1 MKVMRYFLPVF
12 CLVGCLAFMPM
23 ARAARPPPPMT
34 VPSEDQLVSSDDNL
48 SLKKD
53 LDQRREA
60 LQERYNDLMAQ
71 ADAYNQQYAGRQLE
85 ADSPEAAASQAE
97 YARLAQLMQAYLA
110 DDAAF
115 KADVARLVLKPS
127 PPPPPPVPS
136 RVNLYF
142 DMRTLLDR
150 QEPKYDVSKI
160 QAEID
165 GVKAALERLEAVR
178 ENNAARIEE
187 WQKESDK
194 ASHDALE
201 MGANMSVDLLTS
213 ALKTR
218 GDAIDQELKKETDAL
233 HNSEGDLAKQAEIS
247 ARIKELNEHKEQLE
261 QAHEAAEAAHEGVDR
276 IDELDKAT
284 DGAEESEELQSTS
297 QKVSKA
303 LEEAWEDCDKAGA
316 LPEGAKEAKQMVD
329 AVYLTAVQVVA
340 VGQINAA
347 NYDAEQYLKAVTSL
361 SQQYKRLVDL
371 KNAVQNQSPPQLIPP
386 DQVRLV
392 RPTD

>member
-1 MKVMRYFLPVF
+1 
-12 CLVGCLAFMPM
+12 MPM
-23 ARAARPPPPMT
+23 ALAARPPPPVT
-34 VPSEDQLVSSDDNL
+34 VPSEDQLASDDDNL

-60 LQERYNDLMAQ
+60 LMARYNDLMTQ
-71 ADAYNQQYAGRQLE
+71 ADAYDQQYGGRQFDV
-85 ADSPEAAASQAE
+85 DSPEAAASEAE
-97 YARLAQLMQAYLA
+97 YARLSQLMQAFST
-110 DDAAF
+110 DDEAF
-115 KADVARLVLKPS
+115 KADVAKLVLKPP
-127 PPPPPPVPS
+127 PPPPPPVSS

-142 DMRTLLDR
+142 DMRALLAR

-213 ALKTR
+213 ALKNR
-218 GDAIDQELKKETDAL
+218 GDAIDKELKKETDAL
-233 HNSEGDLAKQAEIS
+233 HTEGDPVKQGEIQAK
-247 ARIKELNEHKEQLE
+247 IKELEEHKEQLE
-261 QAHEAAEAAHEGVDR
+261 QAHEAAEAAHEGVDH
-276 IDELDKAT
+276 IDELDKET
-284 DGAEESEELQSTS
+284 NGAEESEELQSTS

-371 KNAVQNQSPPQLIPP
+371 KNAVQRQSPPQLIPP
-386 DQVRLV
+386 DKVILQ